1 MKTFFK
7 ALPSALLVLLFIYAA
22 GSKLMDFPVFRG
34 QLYNQAFPH
43 GLADV
48 LVYALP
54 ALELLAVCLL
64 LFRRTQM
71 AGLLLSLYLMLAF
84 TGYIVLALLHFWDR
98 VPCSC
103 GGILSRMTWGS
114 HLAFNLVF
122 TAIALAAI
130 RIHMTDQKGA
140 AENLRKE

>member
-1 MKTFFK
+1 MKPFLK
-7 ALPSALLVLLFIYAA
+7 ALPSALLILLFIYAA
-22 GSKLMDFPVFRG
+22 GSKLLSFPAFRG
-34 QLYNQAFPH
+34 QLYNQSFPH

-71 AGLLLSLYLMLAF
+71 AGLLLSLYLMLVF
-84 TGYIVLALLHFWDR
+84 TGYIALVLLHFWNR

-103 GGILSRMTWGS
+103 GGILSHMGWGS

-130 RIHMTDQKGA
+130 RIHITDQKGA